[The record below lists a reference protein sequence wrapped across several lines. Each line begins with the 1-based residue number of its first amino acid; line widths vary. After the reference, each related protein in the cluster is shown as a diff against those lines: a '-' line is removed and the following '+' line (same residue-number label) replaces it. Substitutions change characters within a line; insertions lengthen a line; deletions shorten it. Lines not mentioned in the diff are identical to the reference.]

1 MYVEMQLFE
10 EYRSN
15 AGRNFDYLSAF
26 HDIIRV
32 HFMILV
38 SCLCSSFREL
48 LAVTQTLTN
57 KAEPLYS
64 MFSCFRVFVNL
75 LCFSDTK
82 KDGGNFCC

>member
-57 KAEPLYS
+57 KANRCIP
-64 MFSCFRVFVNL
+64 CFRVFE
-75 LCFSDTK
+75 FS
-82 KDGGNFCC
+82 